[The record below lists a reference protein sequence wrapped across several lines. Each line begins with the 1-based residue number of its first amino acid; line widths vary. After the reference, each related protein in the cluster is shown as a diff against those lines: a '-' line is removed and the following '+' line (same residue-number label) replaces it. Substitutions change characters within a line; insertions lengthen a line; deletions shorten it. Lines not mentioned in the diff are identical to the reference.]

1 MGVTSGV
8 NKKELQGLVAYID
21 PGSNASVS
29 KSTTGRRLANAIDQ
43 SQYIAQ
49 SNFTSAPTFDNGPFP
64 NAGFAEFTNTA
75 GIACTASN
83 LNEFKIGSSDFT
95 FETWFNISNASP
107 GYIFRVLDSTSPDF
121 IVESNV
127 NNNYI
132 SASLPGIS
140 LSTTFTGWNQWHH
153 VAVVKSGDTFSLYID
168 GSLEDFAS
176 GASGVSNF
184 GVSGNATFDIGS
196 ALTGKL
202 SNLRVIKTALYTESF
217 IPPLH
222 ELKRE
227 HNAILLTC
235 QRYRAVD
242 DNIPFTYTQ
251 TGTVQEPY
259 DGAGSVYFDGVDD
272 YLQISSSNDYD
283 IAATDDYTIEAWIL
297 PETMDDN
304 NEGFISLGTSA
315 DSTNSFQIS
324 VDNSNGNR
332 IKFSYR
338 GNTGDLF
345 ANCSVGVWQHVAA
358 TRENGVIRLFV
369 NGVQGATTT
378 QSTPNALDKNANYF
392 IGRNR
397 LNNKKYN
404 GYISNIRIT
413 KSALYTANFTPPTY
427 FATDEFSDTVLHICH
442 KTSLTNPDQTK
453 VGNPIVL
460 QTNGINFD
468 GTDDMIT
475 IPVSP
480 TTFTDFTVAVWFYP
494 RVISSYDNIID
505 CNFST
510 AANTGNIGP
519 RLEIYS
525 SGKLVWVYSN
535 STDNNHYYSHEILSS
550 GLLPNRWHYAVISY
564 DHTTNT
570 SKTYLD
576 GVETSPIRSSVGS
589 PSGFYG
595 SISNVTLG
603 RGFQLSP
610 DRFLPGHIGSVSL
623 YNRQL
628 SDAAILSDYNDSK
641 LRFQ

>member
-21 PGSNASVS
+21 PGSNASIS
-29 KSTTGRRLANAIDQ
+29 KSTTGRRLVNAIDQ
-43 SQYIAQ
+43 SQYTAQ
-49 SNFTSAPTFDNGPFP
+49 SDFTSAPTFDNGPFP

-83 LNEFKIGSSDFT
+83 VNEFKIGSSDFT
-95 FETWFNISNASP
+95 FETWFSISNTGS
-107 GYIFRVLDSTSPDF
+107 GKIFRVLDSLSPNF
-121 IVESNV
+121 TVESNA
-127 NNNYI
+127 NNNVI

-153 VAVVKSGDTFSLYID
+153 IAVVKSGDTFSLYID

-176 GASGVSNF
+176 GASGISNF
-184 GVSGNATFDIGS
+184 GVSGNASFDIGNT
-196 ALTGKL
+196 LTGKL

-217 IPPLH
+217 ISPLH

-227 HNAILLTC
+227 HNTILLTC
-235 QRYRAVD
+235 QRYRTVD

-251 TGTVQEPY
+251 TRTVQEPY

-272 YLQISSSNDYD
+272 YLSISGGLD
-283 IAATDDYTIEAWIL
+283 IRSTDDYTIEAWIL
-297 PETMDDN
+297 PETIDDTS
-304 NEGFISLGTSA
+304 EGFVSLSTST
-315 DSTNSFQIS
+315 SSNTFQLAVHNTVS
-324 VDNSNGNR
+324 DGNQ
-332 IKFSYR
+332 IKFTYK
-338 GNTGDLF
+338 GNSSLY

-378 QSTPNALDKNANYF
+378 QNTPNALNNGGNIF

-404 GYISNIRIT
+404 GYVSNVRIT

-427 FATDEFSDTVLHICH
+427 FATDEFDNTVLHVCH
-442 KTSLTNPDQTK
+442 KTSLTNPNQTK
-453 VGNPIVL
+453 VSNPVVL
-460 QTNGINFD
+460 QTNAINFD

-494 RVISSYDNIID
+494 RNVASYDNVID

-510 AANTGNIGP
+510 NANTGNIGP
-519 RLEIYS
+519 RLEMDDN
-525 SGKLVWVYSN
+525 GRLVWVYSD
-535 STDNNHYYSHEILSS
+535 STSNNDYYFHDVVSS
-550 GLLPNRWHYAVISY
+550 GLLPNRWYYAVISY

-576 GVETSPIRSSVGS
+576 GVETSPIRAIVNS
-589 PSGFYG
+589 PQGFYG
-595 SISNVTLG
+595 SISNITIG

-610 DRFLPGHIGSVSL
+610 NRFLSGHIGSISL

-628 SDAAILSDYNDSK
+628 SDAAILLDYNHSK
-641 LRFQ
+641 SRFQ